1 MAVGRVA
8 AICFIVAISAVMLLG
23 YFANVEDVTTQR
35 TDYDYVTDVSGA
47 YDGQRGQL
55 DLDYSPSA
63 NLTGWSTKQA
73 DNNLYLSGVDTV
85 YQTQANQ
92 YYVYKGLPS
101 YTEISATLTAD
112 QTGGRDFMD
121 TATLTWTA
129 DGTEHTASVGSD
141 GTGLFNGEAITAV
154 YTGKSVNYGSFGVK
168 LSDLMAAFGHTGTVM
183 VAVQKHADGY
193 PCVLYSASDDS
204 SVQTID
210 VGHGSHR
217 YVINAWRGD
226 GSDVTTTWTSST
238 EMVSGDGG
246 ASAASAAW
254 LFWGRAQY
262 NDRGDSVPS
271 VSLSFYVGSTP
282 DAGYMDPAAGVVP
295 KSVALDPTYQTVHKT
310 VTSKIVTEFSWAD
323 MEKTAIGSHY
333 ASIPLYVLGGDG
345 SKYYAGTIEAYYENG
360 DYLYKWTDASGA
372 VTNFLGADHDKSTL
386 VFTCENGGLTMVWKH
401 DTTTWHKLDT
411 GPADYSAVWTT
422 AEPDKYITIKS
433 TVEGQTTTWGD
444 LS

>member
-1 MAVGRVA
+1 MDHDTALSVLHTTAFALGYIILIGLGLQQKVDDWLFGNIMSMGDADLWIAYGIGAIAVLSITALQRPLLIPLFDPRAAATMGIPTRAFNYGIFALIILVLVSSLQAVGAFLTLGLLVA
-8 AICFIVAISAVMLLG
+8 PAATMYLL
-23 YFANVEDVTTQR
+23 
-35 TDYDYVTDVSGA
+35 TD
-47 YDGQRGQL
+47 R
-55 DLDYSPSA
+55 
-63 NLTGWSTKQA
+63 
-73 DNNLYLSGVDTV
+73 
-85 YQTQANQ
+85 
-92 YYVYKGLPS
+92 
-101 YTEISATLTAD
+101 
-112 QTGGRDFMD
+112 
-121 TATLTWTA
+121 
-129 DGTEHTASVGSD
+129 
-141 GTGLFNGEAITAV
+141 
-154 YTGKSVNYGSFGVK
+154 
-168 LSDLMAAFGHTGTVM
+168 
-183 VAVQKHADGY
+183 
-193 PCVLYSASDDS
+193 
-204 SVQTID
+204 
-210 VGHGSHR
+210 
-217 YVINAWRGD
+217 
-226 GSDVTTTWTSST
+226 
-238 EMVSGDGG
+238 
-246 ASAASAAW
+246 AAW

-333 ASIPLYVLGGDG
+333 ASIPLYVLGDGG